1 MKKLLFV
8 TISLIVAVAAM
19 AAGKATVYFSVTPR
33 MNCENCENRVKGA
46 LRYEKGVKTV
56 QTSIVD
62 QIVTVTYD
70 PQKVSVASLQAAIKK
85 AGYTA
90 TVTKNAPKH
99 KSSAT
104 CSKRKAQ
111 GKCDHKCTTVE
122 GAKQCTDGC
131 ALKEATLNGHSHKCS
146 GDHKK

>member
-1 MKKLLFV
+1 MKKLLFIA
-8 TISLIVAVAAM
+8 ISLIVAVAAM
-19 AAGKATVYFSVTPR
+19 AAGKATVYFSVNPR
-33 MNCENCENRVKGA
+33 MNCENCENRVKSS

-70 PQKVSVASLQAAIKK
+70 PAKVSVATLQAAIKK

-111 GKCDHKCTTVE
+111 GKCDHKCTSVE
-122 GAKQCTDGC
+122 GAKQCTEGC
-131 ALKEATLNGHSHKCS
+131 AIKEATLNGHAHKCS

>member
-1 MKKLLFV
+1 MKKLLFI
-8 TISLIVAVAAM
+8 TFSLFVAVAAM

-33 MNCENCENRVKGA
+33 MNCENCENRVKSS

-70 PQKVSVASLQAAIKK
+70 PAKVNVAALQTAIKK

-90 TVTKNAPKH
+90 TVTKKAPKH
-99 KSSAT
+99 KSSAA
-104 CSKRKAQ
+104 CSNRKNL
-111 GKCDHKCTTVE
+111 GKCDHKCTTAE
-122 GAKQCTDGC
+122 GAKQCTEGC
-131 ALKEATLNGHSHKCS
+131 ALKEATLNGHSHNCTD
-146 GDHKK
+146 GHKK